1 MENENNLETENS
13 AAGDRYKMTM
23 PVGVVKIA
31 EDSDFR
37 RFKEVCEG
45 NDGWKLEVNKQKTM
59 VWTKANDLSDFNMV
73 KVSVLDFFCHFLD
86 LY

>member
-1 MENENNLETENS
+1 M
-13 AAGDRYKMTM
+13 
-23 PVGVVKIA
+23 KIA

-37 RFKEVCEG
+37 RFKEVCDG

-73 KVSVLDFFCHFLD
+73 KVGLHVVFLQFR
-86 LY
+86 Y

>member
-1 MENENNLETENS
+1 
-13 AAGDRYKMTM
+13 MTM

-37 RFKEVCEG
+37 RFKEVCEQ

-59 VWTKANDLSDFNMV
+59 VWTKANDLSDFHMV
-73 KVSVLDFFCHFLD
+73 KVGLLHVVCQFLC
-86 LY
+86 